1 MKSFCKFILLSA
13 ILMAISISASAGY
26 RVDNNRIYDGN
37 NQEVQLRGV
46 NWFGFQQNDYT
57 VHGLWARNWRSQIF
71 QMKNTGVNA
80 VRLPFCP
87 GTLQETNMPKTGT
100 INYNMNPE
108 LEGKNA
114 LQLLD
119 MVVGELNNENMYV
132 LLDHHTPECTE
143 ITGLWYT
150 NNYSEAQWLNDLEF
164 VANRYKNL
172 PYVLG
177 IDIKNEPHGAATWG
191 TGGATDWKRA
201 AKAASDRIL
210 AVAPDMLIFVEGI
223 EDNNDALPNTA
234 PCSTAGHW
242 WGGNFEPMNCY
253 PLDVPAN
260 RLVLSPHVYGP
271 DVYVQSYFNDP
282 NFPANMPAIWDLHYG
297 SFAGQHPI
305 VFGEF
310 GGRHGHD
317 GMGRVANP
325 KDPILQNALVD
336 YMIEKGLQ
344 SSFYWSWNPN
354 STDTGGILQ
363 EDWINVWQD
372 KVELLHRLWNYTPG
386 APVHGC
392 SDGKDNDG
400 DGMTDGADFGCENGT
415 DDDEFNYARTSQG
428 VQVTRVENN
437 DWGTGYY
444 RKFSVKN
451 TNAFPIY
458 WIAHVPADGDI
469 VTEPTGPWGA
479 TFAVAG
485 NEFVFEGVG
494 YYQILRPDQTAEFG
508 FSGKRNGPPPP
519 PPPVCNDGLDNDGD
533 GLVDMNDP
541 GCENPQDTSEV
552 DGPASGYLP
561 STVRIVNDWGGGY
574 CGEVDVK
581 NTTTAPVDWTTSFT
595 FEEGTLGGPWNVQYT
610 VSGNTV
616 SVEGTSNNNV
626 IDPDDTLTF
635 GFCVTRPPQP

>member
-1 MKSFCKFILLSA
+1 MKSFNKFVLLIAFLITVS
-13 ILMAISISASAGY
+13 MTASAGY
-26 RVDNNRIYDGN
+26 RVQNGRIYDAN
-37 NQEVQLRGV
+37 NQEIQLRGV

-71 QMKNTGVNA
+71 QMKNIGVNA

-87 GTLQETNMPKTGT
+87 GTLQETNVPKTGT
-100 INYNMNPE
+100 INYTMNPE
-108 LEGKNA
+108 LEGMNA

-119 MVVGELNNENMYV
+119 KVVNELNNEQMYV
-132 LLDHHTPECTE
+132 LLDHHTPECTD
-143 ITGLWYT
+143 ITDLWYT

-164 VANRYKNL
+164 VANRYKNV

-223 EDNNDALPNTA
+223 EDNNNALPNTA

-271 DVYVQSYFNDP
+271 DVYNQTYFSNP
-282 NFPANMPAIWDLHYG
+282 NFPANMPAIWDLHFG
-297 SFAGQHPI
+297 SFAPQHAI

-310 GGRHGHD
+310 GGRFGHD
-317 GMGRVANP
+317 GMGRTADP
-325 KDPILQNALVD
+325 KDPILQNALAD
-336 YMIEKGLQ
+336 YMIAKNIR

-363 EDWINVWQD
+363 EDWTNVWQD
-372 KVELLHRLWNYTPG
+372 KVDFLHRLWNYTPG

-400 DGMTDGADFGCENGT
+400 DGATDTADFGCTDAN
-415 DDDEFNYARTSQG
+415 DDDEFNFPHTSEG
-428 VQVTRVENN
+428 VQITFPPN

-444 RKFSVKN
+444 KAVTVKN
-451 TNAFPIY
+451 NNAFTIY
-458 WIAHVPADGDI
+458 WIARLPADGVINTD
-469 VTEPTGPWGA
+469 PLDGPPWGA
-479 TFAVAG
+479 TYTTVG
-485 NEFVFEGVG
+485 NEFVWEGLS
-494 YYQILRPDQTAEFG
+494 YNAILRPGQTAEFG
-508 FSGKRNGPPPP
+508 FGAKRNGPPPP
-519 PPPVCNDGLDNDGD
+519 PPAVCNDGLDNDGD
-533 GLVDMNDP
+533 TLVDMNDP
-541 GCENPQDTSEV
+541 GCENPQDTSETTPPPV
-552 DGPASGYLP
+552 VYLDA
-561 STVRIVNDWGGGY
+561 TVTVTGDWPTGY
-574 CGEVDVK
+574 CANVDVT
-581 NTTTAPVDWTTSFT
+581 NTTAGPVDWKTTFT
-595 FEEGTLGGPWNVQYT
+595 YQGTAIHGPWGVNYVQD
-610 VSGNTV
+610 GNTITA
-616 SVEGTSNNNV
+616 EGATTETNILEPNG
-626 IDPDDTLTF
+626 TF
-635 GFCVTRPPQP
+635 RFNFCADK

>member
-1 MKSFCKFILLSA
+1 MKLFSKFVLLIALLTAFS
-13 ILMAISISASAGY
+13 MSASAGY
-26 RVDNNRIYDGN
+26 RVQDGRIYDAN
-37 NQEVQLRGV
+37 NQEIQLRGV
-46 NWFGFQQNDYT
+46 NWFGFQQDDYS

-87 GTLQETNMPKTGT
+87 GTLKETNSPKTGT
-100 INYNMNPE
+100 INYTLNPE

-119 MVVGELNNENMYV
+119 MVVNELNNEDMYV

-150 NNYSEAQWLNDLEF
+150 DNYSEAQWLNDLEF
-164 VANRYKNL
+164 VANRYKNV
-172 PYVLG
+172 PHVLG

-191 TGGATDWKRA
+191 TGAATDWKRA

-223 EDNNDALPNTA
+223 EDNNNALPDTP

-271 DVYVQSYFNDP
+271 DVYMQSYFNDP
-282 NFPANMPAIWDLHYG
+282 NFPANIPAIWDLHYG

-310 GGRHGHD
+310 GGRYGHD
-317 GMGRVANP
+317 GMGRTANS

-363 EDWINVWQD
+363 EDWTNVWQD
-372 KVELLHRLWNYTPG
+372 KVDLLHRLWNYMPQT
-386 APVHGC
+386 PVHGC

-400 DGMTDGADFGCENGT
+400 DGVTDLADFGCTGAD
-415 DDDEFNYARTSQG
+415 DDDEYNYPRTSQG
-428 VQVTRVENN
+428 VQLTVQNN

-444 RKFSVKN
+444 KTVKVTN
-451 TNAFPIY
+451 TNTFPIY
-458 WIAHVPADGDI
+458 WIAKLPADGEINSDPD
-469 VTEPTGPWGA
+469 EGPWGA
-479 TFAVAG
+479 TYTIVG
-485 NEFVFEGVG
+485 NGFVFEGKS
-494 YYQILRPDQTAEFG
+494 YNNILRPGQSADFG
-508 FSGKRNGPPPP
+508 FGATRPTPPPP
-519 PPPVCNDGLDNDGD
+519 SPACADGQDNDGD
-533 GLVDMNDP
+533 NLVDLNDP
-541 GCENPQDTSEV
+541 GCENAQDTSEDNAPGGGEV
-552 DGPASGYLP
+552 TFTVTKSG
-561 STVRIVNDWGGGY
+561 DWGAGY
-574 CGEVDVK
+574 CADVLVV
-581 NTTTAPVDWTTSFT
+581 NPTSSPIDWTVSF
-595 FEEGTLGGPWNVQYT
+595 P
-610 VSGNTV
+610 
-616 SVEGTSNNNV
+616 VEGTVTAMYSASYVQTGSTVTAQGLSWNDLVPANGNV
-626 IDPDDTLTF
+626 AF
-635 GFCVTRPPQP
+635 NFCAAR

>member
-1 MKSFCKFILLSA
+1 MKSFNKFVLLIAFLITVS
-13 ILMAISISASAGY
+13 MTASAGY
-26 RVDNNRIYDGN
+26 RVQNGRIYDAN
-37 NQEVQLRGV
+37 DQEIQLRGV

-71 QMKNTGVNA
+71 QMKNIGVNA

-87 GTLQETNMPKTGT
+87 GTLQETNVPKTGT
-100 INYNMNPE
+100 INYTMNPE
-108 LEGKNA
+108 LEGMNA

-119 MVVGELNNENMYV
+119 KVVSELNNEQMYV
-132 LLDHHTPECTE
+132 LLDHHTPECTD
-143 ITGLWYT
+143 ITDLWYT

-164 VANRYKNL
+164 VANRYKNQ

-223 EDNNDALPNTA
+223 EDNNNALPNTA

-282 NFPANMPAIWDLHYG
+282 SFPNNMPAIWDLHYG
-297 SFAGQHPI
+297 SFAGQHAI

-336 YMIEKGLQ
+336 YMIAKNIQ

-363 EDWINVWQD
+363 EDWTNVWSD
-372 KVELLHRLWNYTPG
+372 KVALLHRLWNYTPG

-400 DGMTDGADFGCENGT
+400 DGVTDSADFGCENAN
-415 DDDEFNYARTSQG
+415 DDDEFNYAKTSQG

-437 DWGTGYY
+437 D
-444 RKFSVKN
+444 
-451 TNAFPIY
+451 
-458 WIAHVPADGDI
+458 GD
-469 VTEPTGPWGA
+469 
-479 TFAVAG
+479 
-485 NEFVFEGVG
+485 N
-494 YYQILRPDQTAEFG
+494 
-508 FSGKRNGPPPP
+508 
-519 PPPVCNDGLDNDGD
+519 
-533 GLVDMNDP
+533 LVDMEDP
-541 GCENPQDTSEV
+541 GCSNAQDTSEV
-552 DGPASGYLP
+552 DGPAAGYLP

-581 NTTTAPVDWTTSFT
+581 NTTTAPVDWTSSFT
-595 FEEGTLGGPWNVQYT
+595 VEAGTLGGPWTVLST

-616 SVEGTSNNNV
+616 NVEGNENNNNNV
-626 IDPDDTLTF
+626 INPGATLTF
-635 GFCVTRPPQP
+635 GFCVTRPQQP